1 MITPTR
7 AASTLVLMLGLA
19 GFAGCGGDSDVNFDA
34 TEASSTDATDA
45 VTPPTDEPSDDP
57 SASPPADAPAGGAGT
72 LTINGVTVDTE
83 GDCLLGPAAPDSE
96 APDDLLTWGD
106 QFRITGLAANQVG
119 PDDAAE
125 DVLTITMVGA
135 NNERGVRLLSGVG
148 DSFTTGGSFP
158 SAKVIDRVPDGSGQM
173 VLLDLAIADPDGN
186 DIGGAEIWCSVN
198 APA

>member
-1 MITPTR
+1 MIRPTR
-7 AASTLVLMLGLA
+7 AASTLVLALGLS
-19 GFAGCGGDSDVNFDA
+19 GLVGCGGDSDPEAADP
-34 TEASSTDATDA
+34 EASSSGVVESGA
-45 VTPPTDEPSDDP
+45 PPADEPSD
-57 SASPPADAPAGGAGT
+57 SPPAEVPAEGSGT

-96 APDDLLTWGD
+96 APDDLLTWGE
-106 QFRITGLAANQVG
+106 QFRITGLAGKKVG
-119 PDDAAE
+119 PDDSAE

-135 NNERGVRLLSGVG
+135 NNERGVRLISGVG

-158 SAKVIDRVPDGSGQM
+158 SANVIDRVPDGSGQM

-186 DIGGAEIWCSVN
+186 DIGEAEIWCSVY

>member
-7 AASTLVLMLGLA
+7 SASTLVLLLGLA
-19 GFAGCGGDSDVNFDA
+19 GLAGCGGGSDADS
-34 TEASSTDATDA
+34 DATDNDVSSSD
-45 VTPPTDEPSDDP
+45 VTDAGAPPTDEPSD
-57 SASPPADAPAGGAGT
+57 SPPADVPVDGTGT

-135 NNERGVRLLSGVG
+135 NNERGVRLISGVG

-158 SAKVIDRVPDGSGQM
+158 SANVIERVPDGSGQM
-173 VLLDLAIADPDGN
+173 VLLDLTIADPDGN
-186 DIGGAEIWCSVN
+186 DIGGAEIWCSVF

>member
-7 AASTLVLMLGLA
+7 AVSALVLTLGLS
-19 GFAGCGGDSDVNFDA
+19 GLAGCGGDSDVNFDA
-34 TEASSTDATDA
+34 TEVSSTDA
-45 VTPPTDEPSDDP
+45 VTPPTDESADDP
-57 SASPPADAPAGGAGT
+57 SDSPTADAPAEGTGT

-106 QFRITGLAANQVG
+106 QFRITGLAGYQVG

-135 NNERGVRLLSGVG
+135 NNERGVRLISGVG
-148 DSFTTGGSFP
+148 DSFSTGGSFP
-158 SAKVIDRVPDGSGQM
+158 SANVIDRVPDGSGQM

-186 DIGGAEIWCSVN
+186 DIGGAEIWCSVF